1 MINLLYLAT
10 KEAGSGFGLKFDDIL
25 GSNVINLTII
35 IVLLVVYGSK
45 FLNNI
50 LNERSEKI
58 AQEIQEA
65 ENHAQDAAKA
75 LAVAKKNLDQAQAKA
90 KQIKADAEA
99 TAKNLRAEIL
109 AQGEKEIERMKATA
123 VQELDSER
131 AKVIAELKRKTA
143 ILALEKAEQD
153 LRNRLND
160 EVQGQLISRAVDQLG
175 G

>member
-10 KEAGSGFGLKFDDIL
+10 EEASGFGIKFDLL
-25 GSNVINLTII
+25 GSNVINLTIV
-35 IVLLVVYGSK
+35 IVFLLVYGTK

-50 LNERSEKI
+50 LDQRREKI

-65 ENHAQDAAKA
+65 ENYAQEAAQA
-75 LAVAKKNLDQAQAKA
+75 LAGAKENLDQAQAKA

-99 TAKNLRAEIL
+99 TGKNLRAEIL
-109 AQGEKEIERMKATA
+109 AQGEKEVQRMKATA

-131 AKVIAELKRKTA
+131 ARVVAELKRQIA
-143 ILALEKAEQD
+143 VLALEKAEQD
-153 LRNRLND
+153 LRDRLND

>member
-10 KEAGSGFGLKFDDIL
+10 EKAVGGFGIKFDLL
-25 GSNVINLTII
+25 GSNIVNLIII
-35 IVLLVVYGSK
+35 IVFLLVYGSK

-50 LNERSEKI
+50 LAQRRDKI

-65 ENHAQDAAKA
+65 DNYANDAAKA
-75 LAVAKKNLDQAQAKA
+75 LATAKENLDQAQAQA
-90 KQIKADAEA
+90 KKIKTDAQA
-99 TAKNLRAEIL
+99 TAKNLKVEIL
-109 AQGEKEIERMKATA
+109 AQGEKEVERMKATA

-131 AKVIAELKRKTA
+131 AKVVAQLKRQVA

-153 LRNRLND
+153 LRSRLND
-160 EVQGQLISRAVDQLG
+160 DLQGQLISRAVDQLG

>member
-10 KEAGSGFGLKFDDIL
+10 EEAGSGFGISSDIL
-25 GSNVINLTII
+25 GSNVINLAII
-35 IVLLVVYGSK
+35 LVLLVVYGSK

-50 LNERSEKI
+50 LDERSNKI

-65 ENHAQDAAKA
+65 ENRAKEAQKA
-75 LAVAKKNLDQAQAKA
+75 LTTAKENLDQAQAKA
-90 KQIKADAEA
+90 KQIKTDAEA
-99 TAKNLRAEIL
+99 TAKNLKAEIL
-109 AQGEKEIERMKATA
+109 AQGEKEVERMKATA

-131 AKVIAELKRKTA
+131 AKVVAELKRQIA
-143 ILALEKAEQD
+143 IQALAKAEQD
-153 LRNRLND
+153 LKERLND

>member
-10 KEAGSGFGLKFDDIL
+10 EEAGGFGIKFDLL
-25 GSNVINLTII
+25 GSNVINLA
-35 IVLLVVYGSK
+35 IVIVFLLVYGSK

-50 LNERSEKI
+50 LDQRREKI

-65 ENHAQDAAKA
+65 ENYAKEAAKA
-75 LAVAKKNLDQAQAKA
+75 LAEAKENLDQAQAKA

-99 TAKNLRAEIL
+99 TGKNLRAEIL
-109 AQGEKEIERMKATA
+109 AQGEKEVERMKATA

-131 AKVIAELKRKTA
+131 AKVVAELKRQIA
-143 ILALEKAEQD
+143 VLALEKAEQD
-153 LRNRLND
+153 LRDRLND
-160 EVQGQLISRAVDQLG
+160 KVQGQLISRAVDQLG